1 MMWYVIVSQDVSN
14 SQSLRMKARSAH
26 VARLEELA
34 AQGRLLVAG
43 PNPAVDSCDP
53 GAAGFTGSVVIADFA
68 SLDDASAWANDDPY
82 VEAGVYHSVSV
93 KPFNLVMP

>member
-34 AQGRLLVAG
+34 AKGRLLVAG
-43 PNPAVDSCDP
+43 PNPAVDSDDP

-93 KPFNLVMP
+93 KPFNLVLP